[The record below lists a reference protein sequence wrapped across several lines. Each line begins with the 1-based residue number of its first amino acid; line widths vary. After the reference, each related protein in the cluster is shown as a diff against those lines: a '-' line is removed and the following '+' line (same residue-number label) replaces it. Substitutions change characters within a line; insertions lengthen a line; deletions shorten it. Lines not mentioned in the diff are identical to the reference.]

1 MPDCQMCWNTWPSLQ
16 ATPFPSI
23 PPEVEVCK
31 NCATSMKKVV
41 AFVKYQGLNLV
52 TGEVRPGPQA
62 GLETRPDPDVA
73 EKKRA
78 TSAQGEEEPPD
89 PPAKK
94 AAKAT

>member
-52 TGEVRPGPQA
+52 TGEVRSGPQA
-62 GLETRPDPDVA
+62 GSETLHTGNVVA
-73 EKKRA
+73 DNVKR
-78 TSAQGEEEPPD
+78 QEEPPS

-94 AAKAT
+94 ARKEA